1 MHYFLCRKI
10 LNNYVN
16 GGKIKNDT
24 LFSEYRGETRMGKRN
39 KKQEKLNK
47 NAKIPKTKSIRQ
59 MERSAGFWN
68 RFDWINK
75 FRHWYI
81 GVKSFASGIFRVL
94 AAWQTIVVLTAALVA
109 LYIFTAFYTGKG
121 EFVIQVD
128 RPMANE
134 GFILSDDGDFS
145 EWLVTLRADAVEN
158 ATNINITDIP
168 KDVME
173 INGKHNGRDYLAY
186 TFYLKNK
193 SGDTRDYEY
202 RITIQNTYKGAEQA
216 TWLMVYHNG
225 RQEIFAAPNKNGH
238 EECQYSRFTFP
249 FTQDAA
255 DKDYQL
261 TTISDAKPGYITQD
275 VISYHEFG
283 SLDGIFELHT
293 VPFES
298 EEVICRR
305 LRKEIGPDEVD
316 KFTVVIWLEGE
327 DPECV
332 NEILGGYVE
341 MNMKFRLADEEK

>member
-1 MHYFLCRKI
+1 
-10 LNNYVN
+10 
-16 GGKIKNDT
+16 
-24 LFSEYRGETRMGKRN
+24 MGKSR
-39 KKQEKLNK
+39 KKREKLNK
-47 NAKIPKTKSIRQ
+47 KAEIKGVRSVKQ
-59 MERSAGFWN
+59 LERSAGFWN
-68 RFDWINK
+68 RFDWVNK

-81 GVKSFASGIFRVL
+81 GVMSFASGIFRVL
-94 AAWQTIVVLTAALVA
+94 AAWQTIVILTVILVA

-145 EWLVTLRADAVEN
+145 EWLVTLRGDAVED

-168 KDVME
+168 KNVME

-193 SGDTRDYEY
+193 SKDTRSYEY
-202 RITIQNTYKGAEQA
+202 KINIRNTYKGAEEA

-225 RQEIFAAPNKNGH
+225 KQEIYAKANADGH
-238 EECQYSRFTFP
+238 EECQYSKFEFP
-249 FTQDAA
+249 FAKDAA
-255 DKDYQL
+255 DKEYQL
-261 TTISDAKPGYITQD
+261 TTISNDKPGYITKD
-275 VISYHEFG
+275 VISYHEFLN
-283 SLDGIFELHT
+283 LDGIFELHT

-298 EEVICRR
+298 EDVVCTR
-305 LRKEIGPDEVD
+305 LRKDIKPDEVD

-332 NEILGGYVE
+332 NDILGGYVE
-341 MNMKFRLADEEK
+341 FNMKFYLAEEKE